1 MLLVLCLLRLL
12 PSLFFIAEK
21 RRKEVSEVPSAFT
34 DATVFVAFA
43 LSVFNLWDRIDA
55 RIKAAKRP
63 TRALEERIDALES
76 KMDRHDIHFRD
87 DLQRIEQIEE
97 GNKVTQKALLA
108 LLSHARDGN
117 NTDQLVKA
125 ETELT
130 QYLIDR

>member
-1 MLLVLCLLRLL
+1 M
-12 PSLFFIAEK
+12 
-21 RRKEVSEVPSAFT
+21 PSAFT
-34 DATVFVAFA
+34 DATVLVAFA